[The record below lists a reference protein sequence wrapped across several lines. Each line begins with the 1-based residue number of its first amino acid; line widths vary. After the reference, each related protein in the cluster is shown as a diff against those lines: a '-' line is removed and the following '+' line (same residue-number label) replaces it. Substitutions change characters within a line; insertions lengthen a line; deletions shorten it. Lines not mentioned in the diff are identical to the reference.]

1 MKQQNAAAAA
11 AANRQGL
18 LYVDDECIHAQAAAA
33 AAAAQARAHAHGKA
47 VTFVFHRVGALQ
59 NHCKNA
65 TLRVVTA
72 QNALT
77 S

>member
-18 LYVDDECIHAQAAAA
+18 LYVDDECIHAQAAA